1 MITKL
6 ANKYI
11 EVLKMGTNYKQ
22 THIDIL
28 NSAKE
33 NFLKNGFERSNLR
46 KICKDA
52 HITTGAFY
60 RHFSDKEAVFIELV
74 EPVIN
79 KLKDM
84 YNISE
89 KEYYEI
95 LDAKDVEKI
104 WQMNE
109 DSLVPFIEFIY
120 DHYTEMKLLLMC
132 SDGTKYGGF
141 LHKLS
146 SVETKKTRKYIEAI
160 KAKGYQIAD
169 IDDKEIHMLIQAYF
183 SSIFEI
189 VMHDYPK
196 EDALAYSKTL
206 IKFFNP
212 GWRVVLGL

>member
-1 MITKL
+1 
-6 ANKYI
+6 
-11 EVLKMGTNYKQ
+11 MGTNYKQ

-60 RHFSDKEAVFIELV
+60 RHFSDKEAVFIALV

-84 YNISE
+84 YSISE

>member
-1 MITKL
+1 
-6 ANKYI
+6 
-11 EVLKMGTNYKQ
+11 MGTNYKQ